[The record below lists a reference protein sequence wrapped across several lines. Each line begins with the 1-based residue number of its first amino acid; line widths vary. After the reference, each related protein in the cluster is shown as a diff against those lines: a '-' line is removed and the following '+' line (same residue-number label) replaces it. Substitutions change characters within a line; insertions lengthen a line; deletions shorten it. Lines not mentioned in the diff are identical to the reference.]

1 MRKKERMRKCEKN
14 GNKGLFSAVKIKI
27 LTGKDIM
34 SYYVFVL

>member
-1 MRKKERMRKCEKN
+1 MREFEKN
-14 GNKGLFSAVKIKI
+14 GNKGLFKFSAVRIKI